1 MKLTRYHYNPILIFI
16 LSLIII
22 TVVCFFALDLALAT
36 SGADPD
42 VPQDT
47 PETGTD
53 PDDQEEPTTPPD
65 EGSAGSE
72 TQPGSGSQTQQPSSG
87 SENTTGS
94 VSSNTGSSQG
104 SSGTSSGQSS
114 VSASSGSTATSGQ
127 NGSSSVRTQQTT
139 DTRLRTLTIS
149 CGQLIPEFDPD
160 IYQYTVYV
168 SRDAEDK
175 SCGTMAEAIS
185 RNVDITAE
193 GPLEYGDESV
203 EKRVIVSADDGSRSE
218 YVIDV
223 HVVEDYE
230 LLTGNTLYSPM
241 SQIDIS
247 GFPEGFS
254 VVDIDFS
261 GVTFPCAVSS
271 DGILRLICLST
282 EDEEGVD
289 PVWYTLNSDNSLG
302 YPAELMTVDGQSMI
316 IISFDGQLAH
326 DDNGF
331 LIVTGDGQDFLPLYA
346 QEDGDEDTTWTNSR
360 ILTVIFACIA
370 AVLAVACVFLIRNKK
385 SSNRQPVQDRPRY
398 FMPYLKLDEEDE
410 KETTRHH
417 NTQ

>member
-1 MKLTRYHYNPILIFI
+1 MKLTRYNYNTILIFL

-22 TVVCFFALDLALAT
+22 TVVCFFALDLAFAT

-53 PDDQEEPTTPPD
+53 PDDQENPTTPPE
-65 EGSAGSE
+65 EGNTGSE

-87 SENTTGS
+87 GENTTGS
-94 VSSNTGSSQG
+94 GSSNAGSSQG
-104 SSGTSSGQSS
+104 SSGMSSEQSS
-114 VSASSGSTATSGQ
+114 ASASSGSTSTSGQ
-127 NGSSSVRTQQTT
+127 SGSSSVRTQQTT

-185 RNVDITAE
+185 QNVDITAE

-254 VVDIDFS
+254 VVDTDFS

-302 YPAELMTVDGQSMI
+302 YTAELMTVDGQSMI

-346 QEDGDEDTTWTNSR
+346 QEDGDEDTVGTNSR
-360 ILTVIFACIA
+360 VLTIVFACIA
-370 AVLAVACVFLIRNKK
+370 AIFAVACVFLIRNKK
-385 SSNRQPVQDRPRY
+385 SSNRQTVQDSPRY

>member
-1 MKLTRYHYNPILIFI
+1 MKNIKTEKTVIFLLIAITCIFLILYAANNAAF
-16 LSLIII
+16 
-22 TVVCFFALDLALAT
+22 AT

-42 VPQDT
+42 VPQDI
-47 PETGTD
+47 PETGTGS
-53 PDDQEEPTTPPD
+53 DDQENPATPPE
-65 EGSAGSE
+65 EGNTGSE

-87 SENTTGS
+87 GENTTGS
-94 VSSNTGSSQG
+94 GSSNAGSPQG

-185 RNVDITAE
+185 QNVDITAE

-218 YVIDV
+218 YIIDV

-254 VVDIDFS
+254 VVDTDFS
-261 GVTFPCAVSS
+261 DVSFPCAVSS

-282 EDEEGVD
+282 EGEEGVD
-289 PVWYTLNSDNSLG
+289 PIWYTLNSDNSLG
-302 YPAELMTVDGQSMI
+302 YPAELMAVDGHSMI

-326 DDNGF
+326 DNNGF

-346 QEDGDEDTTWTNSR
+346 QEDSDEDTAGTNSR
-360 ILTVIFACIA
+360 VLTIIFACIA
-370 AVLAVACVFLIRNKK
+370 AILAVACVFLYGHVKK
-385 SSNRQPVQDRPRY
+385 TERAIEKKKKIQY
-398 FMPYLKLDEEDE
+398 IMPYLHIDEEDN
-410 KETTRHH
+410 KV
-417 NTQ
+417 

>member
-1 MKLTRYHYNPILIFI
+1 MEAHLNRISVKKIVSFLLITITCIFLILYAVNNAAF
-16 LSLIII
+16 
-22 TVVCFFALDLALAT
+22 AT
-36 SGADPD
+36 SGANPD
-42 VPQDT
+42 VTQDT

-53 PDDQEEPTTPPD
+53 PGDQEDPVTPPE
-65 EGSAGSE
+65 EGNAD
-72 TQPGSGSQTQQPSSG
+72 SGTQQPSSG

-185 RNVDITAE
+185 QNVDITAE

-254 VVDIDFS
+254 VVDTDFS

>member
-1 MKLTRYHYNPILIFI
+1 MKLIKKKKTVIFLLIAIICSFLILYAVNNAAF
-16 LSLIII
+16 
-22 TVVCFFALDLALAT
+22 AT

-53 PDDQEEPTTPPD
+53 LGDQEEPTTPPD
-65 EGSAGSE
+65 EGNAGSE

-87 SENTTGS
+87 GENTTGS
-94 VSSNTGSSQG
+94 GSSNAGSSQG
-104 SSGTSSGQSS
+104 SSGMSSEQSS
-114 VSASSGSTATSGQ
+114 ASASSGSTSTSGQ
-127 NGSSSVRTQQTT
+127 SGSSSVRTQQTT

-185 RNVDITAE
+185 QNVDITAE

-254 VVDIDFS
+254 VVDTDFS

-302 YPAELMTVDGQSMI
+302 YTAELMTVDGQSMI

-346 QEDGDEDTTWTNSR
+346 QEDGDEDTVGTNSR
-360 ILTVIFACIA
+360 VLTIVFACIA
-370 AVLAVACVFLIRNKK
+370 AIFAVACVFLIRNKK
-385 SSNRQPVQDRPRY
+385 SSNRQPAQDRPRY

>member
-1 MKLTRYHYNPILIFI
+1 MIKHLKKVSIVLTIALM
-16 LSLIII
+16 IIS
-22 TVVCFFALDLALAT
+22 CFFINQEIAFAT

-53 PDDQEEPTTPPD
+53 PDDQENPTTPPD

-87 SENTTGS
+87 GENTTGS
-94 VSSNTGSSQG
+94 GSSNAGSSQG
-104 SSGTSSGQSS
+104 SSGMSSEQSS
-114 VSASSGSTATSGQ
+114 ASASSGSTSTSGQ
-127 NGSSSVRTQQTT
+127 SGNSSVRTQQTT

-185 RNVDITAE
+185 QNVDITAE

-254 VVDIDFS
+254 VVDTDFS
-261 GVTFPCAVSS
+261 DVSFPCAVSS

>member
-1 MKLTRYHYNPILIFI
+1 MIKHLKKVSIVLTIALM
-16 LSLIII
+16 IIS
-22 TVVCFFALDLALAT
+22 CFFINQEIAFAT

-53 PDDQEEPTTPPD
+53 PDDQENPTTPPD

-87 SENTTGS
+87 GENTTGS
-94 VSSNTGSSQG
+94 GSSNAGSSQG
-104 SSGTSSGQSS
+104 SSGMSSEQSS
-114 VSASSGSTATSGQ
+114 ASASSGSTSTSGQ
-127 NGSSSVRTQQTT
+127 SGNSSVRTQQTT

-185 RNVDITAE
+185 QNVDITAE

-254 VVDIDFS
+254 VVDTDFS
-261 GVTFPCAVSS
+261 DVSFPCAVSS

-289 PVWYTLNSDNSLG
+289 PVWYTLNSDNSIG
-302 YPAELMTVDGQSMI
+302 YPAELMTVDGRGMI

-385 SSNRQPVQDRPRY
+385 SSNRQPVHDSPRY

>member
-1 MKLTRYHYNPILIFI
+1 MKNIKTKKTVIFLLIAITCIFLILYAANNAAF
-16 LSLIII
+16 
-22 TVVCFFALDLALAT
+22 AT

-65 EGSAGSE
+65 EGSVGSE

-87 SENTTGS
+87 GENTTGS
-94 VSSNTGSSQG
+94 GSSNASSPQG

-114 VSASSGSTATSGQ
+114 VSASSGSTSTSGQ
-127 NGSSSVRTQQTT
+127 SGSSSVRTQQTT

-185 RNVDITAE
+185 QNVDITAE

-223 HVVEDYE
+223 HVVEEYE
-230 LLTGNTLYSPM
+230 LLMGNTLYSPM

-254 VVDIDFS
+254 VVDTDFS
-261 GVTFPCAVSS
+261 DVSFPCAVSS

-302 YPAELMTVDGQSMI
+302 YTAELMTVDGQSMI

-346 QEDGDEDTTWTNSR
+346 QEDGDEDTVGTNSR
-360 ILTVIFACIA
+360 VLTIVFACIA

-385 SSNRQPVQDRPRY
+385 SSNRQPAQDSPRY